1 MLEKILD
8 IYYAKKLGQA
18 IIDRLCIY
26 DLEKY
31 FIISKGKIKFYF
43 NYREENRRFNHN
55 KMIYSIPICISLEI
69 LTSRKEQ
76 TIEEIKERIDKT
88 F

>member
-18 IIDRLCIY
+18 IMDCLCTY

-31 FIISKGKIKFYF
+31 FIISDGKIEFYF
-43 NYREENRRFNHN
+43 NYIEEDKRFKYN
-55 KMIYSIPICISLEI
+55 KKIYSIPISMSLECMI
-69 LTSRKEQ
+69 SNKEQ
-76 TIEEIKERIDKT
+76 IIKKMKERIEKT

>member
-31 FIISKGKIKFYF
+31 FVISEGKIEFYF
-43 NYREENRRFNHN
+43 NYREEDKRFKHN
-55 KMIYSIPICISLEI
+55 KRIYSIPVNFSLEC
-69 LTSRKEQ
+69 LVSRKEQ
-76 TIEEIKERIDKT
+76 IIEEIKERIEKI

>member
-18 IIDRLCIY
+18 IIDRLLIY
-26 DLEKY
+26 DLEEY
-31 FIISKGKIKFYF
+31 FVISEDKIKFYF
-43 NYREENRRFNHN
+43 NYREENRRFKHD
-55 KMIYSIPICISLEI
+55 KIIYSIPISISLEV

-76 TIEEIKERIDKT
+76 TIEEIRERIDKT

>member
-18 IIDRLCIY
+18 IIDCLCIY

-31 FIISKGKIKFYF
+31 FVISEGKIEFYF
-43 NYREENRRFNHN
+43 NYNEEDKRFKYN
-55 KMIYSIPICISLEI
+55 KKIYSIPISISLEV
-69 LTSRKEQ
+69 LVSRKEQ
-76 TIEEIKERIDKT
+76 TIEEIRERIDKT

>member
-18 IIDRLCIY
+18 IIDCLCIY
-26 DLEKY
+26 DLEEY
-31 FIISKGKIKFYF
+31 FVISEGKIEFYF
-43 NYREENRRFNHN
+43 NYQEEDKRFKHN
-55 KMIYSIPICISLEI
+55 KKIYSIPVNNSLEC
-69 LTSRKEQ
+69 LVSKKEQ
-76 TIEEIKERIDKT
+76 IIKEMKESIEKI

>member
-18 IIDRLCIY
+18 IIDCLWDY
-26 DLEKY
+26 DLENY
-31 FIISKGKIKFYF
+31 FVISEGKIEFYF
-43 NYREENRRFNHN
+43 NYREEEKRFKYN
-55 KMIYSIPICISLEI
+55 KKIYSIPVDVSLEC
-69 LTSRKEQ
+69 LVSRKEQ
-76 TIEEIKERIDKT
+76 IVKEIKERIEKI

>member
-18 IIDRLCIY
+18 IIDCLRVY
-26 DLEKY
+26 DLENY
-31 FIISKGKIKFYF
+31 FVISEGKIEFYF
-43 NYREENRRFNHN
+43 NYREEEKRFKYN
-55 KMIYSIPICISLEI
+55 KKIYSIPVCNSLEC
-69 LTSRKEQ
+69 LVSRKEQ
-76 TIEEIKERIDKT
+76 IIKEIKERIEKI

>member
-18 IIDRLCIY
+18 IIDR
-26 DLEKY
+26 
-31 FIISKGKIKFYF
+31 FS
-43 NYREENRRFNHN
+43 
-55 KMIYSIPICISLEI
+55 ISLEV

-76 TIEEIKERIDKT
+76 TIEEIRERIDKT

>member
-8 IYYAKKLGQA
+8 VYYAKKLGQA
-18 IIDRLCIY
+18 IIDCLCIY

-31 FIISKGKIKFYF
+31 FVISEGNIKFYF
-43 NYREENRRFNHN
+43 NYREENRRFKHD
-55 KMIYSIPICISLEI
+55 KMIYSIPICISLEV
-69 LTSRKEQ
+69 LTSKKEQ
-76 TIEEIKERIDKT
+76 TIEEIRERIDKT

>member
-31 FIISKGKIKFYF
+31 FVISGGKIEFYF
-43 NYREENRRFNHN
+43 NYREEDKRFKHN
-55 KMIYSIPICISLEI
+55 KKIYSIPVCISLEVLI
-69 LTSRKEQ
+69 SRKEQ
-76 TIEEIKERIDKT
+76 TIEEIRERIDKI

>member
-26 DLEKY
+26 DLEEY
-31 FIISKGKIKFYF
+31 FIISKGKIEFYF
-43 NYREENRRFNHN
+43 NYREEDKRFKYN
-55 KMIYSIPICISLEI
+55 KKIYSISVSDSLECI
-69 LTSRKEQ
+69 VSRKEQ
-76 TIEEIKERIDKT
+76 IIEEIKERIEKI